1 MNVERMAKTQ
11 VFTTV
16 ASLKNHLDAVAQ
28 NQTVGFIPT
37 MGALHEGHLSLV
49 ETSSKQCDF
58 TVVSIFVNPTQFNR
72 SSDLDKYPRNFE
84 KDVALL
90 ETTAETIVFAPSV
103 DEMYPKDHEARRM
116 QLGRVAQIMEGEF
129 RPGHFDGV
137 VEVVYRLFEIVEP
150 THAYFGQK
158 DLQQLAIIQQM
169 VQKFNVP
176 VNVVGCETFREP
188 SGLASSSRNER
199 LTADQKDKAII
210 LYECLNRV
218 RNEQS
223 NYGPREARDKVKEW
237 FQDSIYE
244 LEYIEFVD
252 ATTFEDVQEWTSNTH
267 GCIAAYAGDVRLL
280 DNIPMY

>member
-1 MNVERMAKTQ
+1 
-11 VFTTV
+11 
-16 ASLKNHLDAVAQ
+16 
-28 NQTVGFIPT
+28 
-37 MGALHEGHLSLV
+37 MGALHEGHISLV

-90 ETTAETIVFAPSV
+90 ETAGETIIFAPSV
-103 DEMYPKDHEARRM
+103 AEMYPPNHEPKRM
-116 QLGRVAQIMEGEF
+116 KLGRVAEIMEGEF

-158 DLQQLAIIQQM
+158 DLQQLSIIQQM
-169 VQKFNVP
+169 VQKFDVP

-199 LTADQKDKAII
+199 LTADQKEKAII
-210 LYECLNRV
+210 LYQSLNRV

-223 NYGPREARDKVKEW
+223 SYGPREAREKVMEW